1 MPDKLPGRFEQ
12 ILGTQMHDDL
22 SPDREEAKSQQIKSH
37 YERHPEWTFVVADGQ
52 DDVVGFLTYRID
64 RSRRLE
70 TIENN
75 AIDPAAQG
83 ATRLREGGIRHS
95 ARGCDV
101 LQEAVGA
108 CQAPSRQLSAETS
121 LILTSK

>member
-1 MPDKLPGRFEQ
+1 
-12 ILGTQMHDDL
+12 MHDDL

-37 YERHPEWTFVVADGQ
+37 YERHPEWTFVVVDGQ

-83 ATRLREGGIRHS
+83 AGIGSAMYRTCWICPVRRDSPTR
-95 ARGCDV
+95 A
-101 LQEAVGA
+101 
-108 CQAPSRQLSAETS
+108 
-121 LILTSK
+121 